1 MRLGV
6 LAVVI
11 VGVGVGC
18 SDQGYVSDLQDASP
32 AKRMAAAAF
41 LGAQRDQDA
50 VGGLIGVLD
59 DAEAG
64 VRAKSA
70 WALGM
75 IRSREAV
82 GPLVSMLADPDRA
95 VKQAVVGA
103 LMNIEEPEALPAL
116 HQALSSESDTWVIGD
131 LEKAIVYLEQFEG
144 ETDVGESTFK

>member
-1 MRLGV
+1 MRPGV

-11 VGVGVGC
+11 GLGVGC
-18 SDQGYVSDLQDASP
+18 SDQSYVSDLRSP
-32 AKRMAAAAF
+32 SPDKRLAAAAF

-59 DAEAG
+59 DSEAG

-75 IRSREAV
+75 IRSRGAV
-82 GPLVSMLADPDRA
+82 GPLVSMLADPNRA

-116 HQALSSESDTWVIGD
+116 RQALSTESDTWVIGD
-131 LEKAIVYLEQFEG
+131 LKKAIVYLEQFEG